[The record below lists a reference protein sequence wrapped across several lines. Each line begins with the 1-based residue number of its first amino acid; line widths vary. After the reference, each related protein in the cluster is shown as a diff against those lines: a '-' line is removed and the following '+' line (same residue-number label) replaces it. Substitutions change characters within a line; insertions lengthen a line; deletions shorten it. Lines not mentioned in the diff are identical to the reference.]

1 MWDKLEDVRDWFSN
15 QSNPVKLAIVIF
27 IVVIIILIL
36 FLFLSL
42 VLANNAPLTGDAL
55 AKYESSCS
63 VVSFQ
68 ELNNNLNK
76 YNGQHLKFT
85 GQVVQINEN
94 NGVTNMILSVTQV
107 NGGWSSTDLI
117 FVSYNAKT
125 TFNIGDIVN
134 VYGDVSGS
142 YNYISVSLGE
152 LKIPKITARY
162 IELAPAPPSTV
173 AVPFT
178 GMPSNSS
185 NNTTNSSGTG
195 TVTQTTPPNP
205 TTPTNT
211 SNQNSTRPG

>member
-1 MWDKLEDVRDWFSN
+1 MWDKLESINDWFSN
-15 QSNPVKLAIVIF
+15 QSNPVKLAIIIF
-27 IVVIIILIL
+27 IGVVIILVL
-36 FLFLSL
+36 FLLLSL
-42 VLANNAPLTGDAL
+42 VLADNAPLTGDAL

-63 VVSFQ
+63 VISFQ
-68 ELNNNLNK
+68 DLNNNLNK
-76 YNGQHLKFT
+76 YNGHHLKFT

-94 NGVTNMILSVTQV
+94 NGVTNMILSVTPV

-152 LKIPKITARY
+152 FKIPKITARY
-162 IELAPAPPSTV
+162 IELAPNTIPSAV

-178 GMPSNSS
+178 GISSNSS
-185 NNTTNSSGTG
+185 NNTTNSSGNG
-195 TVTQTTPPNP
+195 TPTNLTNP
-205 TTPTNT
+205 TTSTNT
-211 SNQNSTRPG
+211 INQNSTRPG